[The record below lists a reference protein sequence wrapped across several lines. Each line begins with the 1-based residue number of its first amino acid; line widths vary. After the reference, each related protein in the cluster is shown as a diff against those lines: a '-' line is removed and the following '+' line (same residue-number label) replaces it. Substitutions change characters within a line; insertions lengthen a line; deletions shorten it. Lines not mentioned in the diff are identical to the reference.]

1 MKEATK
7 QYYVYILLCA
17 DATLYTGYTDN
28 VEKRI
33 AAHAAGKGA
42 KYTRGRGPFILV
54 HEEMFFTKREAL
66 QREREIKSWN
76 RQRKKMLID
85 QNRGGRHETT
95 T

>member
-1 MKEATK
+1 MK
-7 QYYVYILLCA
+7 QHYVYILRCA
-17 DATLYTGYTDN
+17 DHTLYTGYTDN

-42 KYTRGRGPFILV
+42 KYTRGRGPLV
-54 HEEMFFTKREAL
+54 LMHQEAYLTKREAL

-76 RQRKKMLID
+76 REKKEMLI
-85 QNRGGRHETT
+85 QNNRGGRHETT

>member
-1 MKEATK
+1 MKEAIK
-7 QYYVYILLCA
+7 QHYIYILRCA
-17 DATLYTGYTDN
+17 DHTLYTGYTDN

-42 KYTRGRGPFILV
+42 KYTRGRGPLV
-54 HEEMFFTKREAL
+54 LMHQEAYSTKREAL

-76 RQRKKMLID
+76 REKKEMLI
-85 QNRGGRHETT
+85 QNNRGGRHETT

>member
-7 QYYVYILLCA
+7 RYYVYILLCA
-17 DATLYTGYTDN
+17 DDTLYTGYTDN
-28 VEKRI
+28 VEKRA
-33 AAHAAGKGA
+33 AAHSAGKGA
-42 KYTRGRGPFILV
+42 KYTRGRGPFRLV
-54 HEEMFFTKREAL
+54 YQQMFLTKREAL

-76 RQRKKMLID
+76 RQKKEKLIE